1 MYSFHK
7 ADRYSPFLQS
17 NVSKRKLKKNGAAA
31 SFLQLSA
38 DQKHKTYVSLS
49 MNHVATRTSSD
60 SVLSTAVAVEMKD
73 DRSGIDS
80 FSSFLNQPSDWSDSD
95 PDRTLVFTNTSLFFD
110 QLPIKSITACSS
122 MWSNTSERYIDK
134 IQLIQNYAARIM
146 CMGC

>member
-1 MYSFHK
+1 
-7 ADRYSPFLQS
+7 
-17 NVSKRKLKKNGAAA
+17 
-31 SFLQLSA
+31 
-38 DQKHKTYVSLS
+38 